1 MPSKELGE
9 IVRELREAKGLTQAQ
24 LAERAQIALSYVTV
38 IEAGQQGN
46 PSRQILQRL
55 ASSRNACVKSP
66 SPREAPSQITVALAR
81 WPH

>member
-38 IEAGQQGN
+38 IEAGQQGK
-46 PSRQILQRL
+46 PSPQIIQRL
-55 ASSRNACVKSP
+55 ARALDVPVKRLLP
-66 SPREAPSQITVALAR
+66 DA
-81 WPH
+81 

>member
-1 MPSKELGE
+1 MRSKDLGE
-9 IVRELREAKGLTQAQ
+9 IVRELREARGLTQAQ

-55 ASSRNACVKSP
+55 AR
-66 SPREAPSQITVALAR
+66 ALDVPAKR
-81 WPH
+81 LLEPDA